1 METIDETIT
10 WDRQSGASP
19 ECRME
24 TIGGWTEE

>member
-1 METIDETIT
+1 MEALDEMIT
-10 WDRQSGASP
+10 RDRQTGVLP